1 MSNILAIETTG
12 KISSAA
18 LLTSDGQIFT
28 ARSEDEMN
36 HLRDLIPM
44 IDSIMFEAKLNKNEP
59 DVIAVSA
66 GPGSFTG
73 IRIGMSTAKALAQ
86 ALDIPA
92 AAVPTLAAFS
102 FAEGITKDALIC
114 PMMDARRERI
124 YAGAFISDS
133 AKHTLDAPDAS
144 SVDKATECKESGIS
158 GILQKLDADV
168 YEVTAFVENAVLAA
182 IQLSIEKIVFCGDG
196 AEKYKEY
203 VDIASEKFTGKVEVL
218 KADGR
223 TVCQDAVFI
232 AEAAAKGVKLVNYSE
247 LEAIYLQRPEAER
260 KLKANQL
267 GLKKKISDNEEEIK
281 ELPSE
286 DEKITYRIANLE
298 DIAALSDLDKVC
310 FERSWSK
317 ASYEEELC
325 GKKDSLYA
333 VAENEVGEIIG
344 LAGIIY
350 IAGEGEIDRVA
361 VNPLYRARGVGSH
374 MIDILLEDAKKRA
387 VSDIT
392 LEVREA
398 NRSAIVMYKKHG
410 FNVEGKRQGYYSETG
425 ENALIMWRRE
435 KRGDE

>member
-1 MSNILAIETTG
+1 M
-12 KISSAA
+12 
-18 LLTSDGQIFT
+18 
-28 ARSEDEMN
+28 
-36 HLRDLIPM
+36 
-44 IDSIMFEAKLNKNEP
+44 
-59 DVIAVSA
+59 
-66 GPGSFTG
+66 
-73 IRIGMSTAKALAQ
+73 
-86 ALDIPA
+86 
-92 AAVPTLAAFS
+92 
-102 FAEGITKDALIC
+102 
-114 PMMDARRERI
+114 
-124 YAGAFISDS
+124 
-133 AKHTLDAPDAS
+133 
-144 SVDKATECKESGIS
+144 
-158 GILQKLDADV
+158 
-168 YEVTAFVENAVLAA
+168 
-182 IQLSIEKIVFCGDG
+182 
-196 AEKYKEY
+196 
-203 VDIASEKFTGKVEVL
+203 
-218 KADGR
+218 
-223 TVCQDAVFI
+223 CQDAVFI

-267 GLKKKISDNEEEIK
+267 GLKKKISDKEEEIK

-392 LEVREA
+392 LEVRES

-425 ENALIMWRRE
+425 ENALIMWIRE
-435 KRGDE
+435 ERGDE